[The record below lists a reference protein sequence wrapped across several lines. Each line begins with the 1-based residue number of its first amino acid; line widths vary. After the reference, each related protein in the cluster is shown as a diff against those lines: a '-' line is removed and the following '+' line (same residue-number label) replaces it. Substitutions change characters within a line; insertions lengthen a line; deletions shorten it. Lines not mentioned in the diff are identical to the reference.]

1 MAGDTSRIANTLGDA
16 LMSPETHGQ
25 DMQAEILRLLDEHQ
39 RLRKNKTSSERLRAT
54 SAALHGK
61 LRELETST
69 PNPLL
74 THPTRTDS

>member
-1 MAGDTSRIANTLGDA
+1 
-16 LMSPETHGQ
+16 MSPETHGQ

-61 LRELETST
+61 LRELETTST
-69 PNPLL
+69 PKPLL
-74 THPTRTDS
+74 TYPTRRDS

>member
-1 MAGDTSRIANTLGDA
+1 
-16 LMSPETHGQ
+16 MSPETHDQG
-25 DMQAEILRLLDEHQ
+25 MQAEILRLLDEHQ

-61 LRELETST
+61 LRELETTST

-74 THPTRTDS
+74 THSTRTDS